1 MTAQTCVKIKVTDT
15 EFKHANKSCNPVD
28 LAVAQTLG
36 VDEHPVQ
43 TQRQG
48 VLIFNNYD
56 TIEQTYEYDNSSIVA
71 QFMDDW
77 DLYRLGHNISLTEFE
92 FNLNKR

>member
-36 VDEHPVQ
+36 VDEHLVQ

-48 VLIFNNYD
+48 VLIFNNYLARRGRLASGRTVFLSLVGAD
-56 TIEQTYEYDNSSIVA
+56 TNY
-71 QFMDDW
+71 
-77 DLYRLGHNISLTEFE
+77 
-92 FNLNKR
+92 